1 MMLIT
6 FLRTSLQRFIIV
18 TGRMLV
24 YKTIVPLFSSF
35 ECWFSSVQ

>member
-1 MMLIT
+1 M
-6 FLRTSLQRFIIV
+6 F
-18 TGRMLV
+18 V